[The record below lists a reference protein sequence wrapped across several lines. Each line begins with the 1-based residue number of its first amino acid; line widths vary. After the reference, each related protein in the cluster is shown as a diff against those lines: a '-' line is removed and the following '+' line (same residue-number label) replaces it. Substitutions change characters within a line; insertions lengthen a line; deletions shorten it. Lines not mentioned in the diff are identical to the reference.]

1 MIKLSI
7 PSRIM
12 AILFFCTTLLLF
24 SGNVLSLGHGERS
37 GDKAMEGAY
46 LVAEAD
52 DVKKDKNGVKVS
64 IPDLVL
70 LNQEG
75 KKIRFYSDLVKDK
88 VVAINF
94 IFTTCTTACPLLS
107 ATFSNV
113 QELMGDR
120 FGRDVYLISIS
131 VDPVIDTPE
140 RLKAMATKF
149 HARPGWTFVTGE
161 REEIVKL
168 LRALGA
174 SALRKKDHTPL
185 VLIGNDTRGTW
196 TRTNGLAQPIH
207 LARLID
213 GMMNG
218 VIE

>member
-1 MIKLSI
+1 MKKASI
-7 PSRIM
+7 YIM
-12 AILFFCTTLLLF
+12 VLFFSMFFPGLLF
-24 SGNVLSLGHGERS
+24 YPGEVISHNREQEQAKKETDNTNKERQ
-37 GDKAMEGAY
+37 DKEIQK
-46 LVAEAD
+46 EE
-52 DVKKDKNGVKVS
+52 KEIRIS
-64 IPDLVL
+64 IPDLLL

-185 VLIGNDTRGTW
+185 VLIGNDTRGIW